1 MPTNDL
7 EGQVGPSGG
16 AQSGPLDFRPPGSA
30 APVPA
35 SGGSAQY
42 NPYDPRS
49 VAGKKWAAEH
59 PDTGEVFY
67 DEDGYPLPTAA
78 QASAAREN
86 YNSRNS
92 EGRAKPGDVAYDPS
106 IPPPK
111 PQSDNPHQRGT
122 PEYERWRYQQGIAET
137 NQRNKEA
144 WQKQRETQRKAPEV
158 AAPKSSAPATPFQ
171 SAGMDLTKQGKGES
185 YIDSILGS
193 YEKTGIPQVGNESA
207 RTLSSFRGTQPAN
220 MDPYYDHASKL
231 ASAKIDN
238 AMAARGSYGSSNA
251 TGQIGAAEV
260 ALRAQQA
267 RDNASYGLSRFA
279 QEGALAGA
287 ADQQGNVGNGIQF
300 QWTKGLADMARQ
312 SQELGQGRNQQ
323 LWDNN
328 FSLAA
333 AKAGIYGA
341 GAGAAIDG
349 VTGATDAAINAKQG
363 VASDALSNANAN
375 ANASNSATAGLLNAA
390 NQGVS
395 NYTKFNNGKSN

>member
-1 MPTNDL
+1 MPVVDPSIEQAGLGLVGGVAPGPMDFGGKKATPAAAGGYSGNPWPAGSARHAQWAKEHPASTVPQFDEQGYPMPTD
-7 EGQVGPSGG
+7 EQI
-16 AQSGPLDFRPPGSA
+16 A
-30 APVPA
+30 AFDKTLA
-35 SGGSAQY
+35 F
-42 NPYDPRS
+42 
-49 VAGKKWAAEH
+49 
-59 PDTGEVFY
+59 DTG
-67 DEDGYPLPTAA
+67 
-78 QASAAREN
+78 
-86 YNSRNS
+86 
-92 EGRAKPGDVAYDPS
+92 AKPGESAYNPQMEPPS
-106 IPPPK
+106 PD
-111 PQSDNPHQRGT
+111 SDNPHPPGSDQYKQWQARNNKKK
-122 PEYERWRYQQGIAET
+122 Y
-137 NQRNKEA
+137 NQEAKAA
-144 WQKQRETQRKAPEV
+144 WQKQHEAGRQAQPA
-158 AAPKSSAPATPFQ
+158 AAPKSSAPATPFA
-171 SAGMDLTKQGKGES
+171 SAGIDLTKQGKGES
-185 YIDSILGS
+185 YIDSILSS

-207 RTLSSFRGTQPAN
+207 KTLASFRGSQPAD
-220 MDPYYDHASKL
+220 MSKYYDHASKL

-238 AMAARGSYGSSNA
+238 AMSARGSYGSSNA

-260 ALRAQQA
+260 ALRAQEA

-312 SQELGQGRNQQ
+312 NQELGQGRNQQ

-341 GAGAAIDG
+341 GANAAIDS
-349 VTGATDAAINAKQG
+349 VTGATDAALNAKQG

>member
-1 MPTNDL
+1 MPANDL
-7 EGQVGPSGG
+7 YGQIGTAGMLPTPQNSY
-16 AQSGPLDFRPPGSA
+16 DFRPPQQAGQPTPQA
-30 APVPA
+30 AGAV
-35 SGGSAQY
+35 QY
-42 NPYDPRS
+42 D
-49 VAGKKWAAEH
+49 AE
-59 PDTGEVFY
+59 
-67 DEDGYPLPTAA
+67 GYPLPTKD
-78 QASAAREN
+78 QIASFSNSLSFNTGAR
-86 YNSRNS
+86 
-92 EGRAKPGDVAYDPS
+92 PGETAYDPNF
-106 IPPPK
+106 PPPD
-111 PQSDNPHQRGT
+111 PDSANPHRSGSPEWSRWKARNDAKKKNQVAKAEWQRQH
-122 PEYERWRYQQGIAET
+122 EAQRQQ
-137 NQRNKEA
+137 Q
-144 WQKQRETQRKAPEV
+144 PV

-171 SAGMDLTKQGKGES
+171 SAGIDLTKQGKGES

-193 YEKTGIPQVGNESA
+193 YSQSGIPQVGNESA
-207 RTLSSFRGTQPAN
+207 KTLASFRGSQPAN

-279 QEGALAGA
+279 QEGSLASA

-300 QWTKGLADMARQ
+300 QWTKGLGDMARQ
-312 SQELGQGRNQQ
+312 GQELGQARNQQ

-341 GAGAAIDG
+341 GANAAIEG
-349 VTGATDAAINAKQG
+349 VTGATDAALNAKQG

-390 NQGVS
+390 NAGVS
-395 NYTKFNNGKSN
+395 NYVKFNAGKTN